1 MTHQTKKTH
10 HFEILMK
17 IEMDGQTVQLEN
29 YAFDTPEGTQS
40 YEIQEFISRFIRPFT
55 EAEIKRLEREKRQQ
69 LDSKF
74 KNNESL

>member
-1 MTHQTKKTH
+1 MPHQTKKPH
-10 HFEILMK
+10 HFEISMK

-29 YAFDTPEGTQS
+29 YAFDVPEGTHS

-55 EAEIKRLEREKRQQ
+55 EAEMKRLEREKRQQ